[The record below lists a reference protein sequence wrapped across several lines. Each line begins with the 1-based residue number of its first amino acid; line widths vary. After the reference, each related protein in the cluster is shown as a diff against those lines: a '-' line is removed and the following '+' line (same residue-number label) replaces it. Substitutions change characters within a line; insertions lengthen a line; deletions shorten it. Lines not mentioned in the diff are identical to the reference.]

1 MRAQSPPTARAQ
13 AAWMASPEEITD
25 LLIAASGGDRQAMD
39 RLIPLVYDELR
50 RIAHRE
56 LAGERANHTLNT
68 TSLVHEAY
76 LRLADLDRI
85 EWQGRAHFFALSSR
99 LMRQILVNHAVS
111 KRAQKRGG
119 VSKTRVPL
127 EEVIQLPDTHAEEL
141 IALNAAME
149 RLEEHSERSTR
160 VVECRFFGGMNI
172 EETAAALQVSPA
184 TVKRDW
190 EVARAWLNRELSL

>member
-1 MRAQSPPTARAQ
+1 MDRR
-13 AAWMASPEEITD
+13 EEITD
-25 LLIAASGGDRQAMD
+25 LLSAASGGDRQALD
-39 RLIPLVYDELR
+39 RLIPLVYAELR

-56 LAGERANHTLNT
+56 LGKEREGHTLNT

-76 LRLADLDRI
+76 LRLADMDRI
-85 EWQGRAHFFALSSR
+85 DWKERAHFFGLAAR
-99 LMRQILVNHAVS
+99 LMRQILVNHAIG
-111 KRAQKRGG
+111 RRTQKRGG
-119 VSKTRVPL
+119 PNRTRVPL
-127 EEVIQLPDTHAEEL
+127 EDVVQVPDTHAEEL
-141 IALNAAME
+141 IALDVAMK

-172 EETAAALQVSPA
+172 EETAAALDVSPA

>member
-1 MRAQSPPTARAQ
+1 MNRR
-13 AAWMASPEEITD
+13 EEITD

-39 RLIPLVYDELR
+39 RLIPVVYDELR

-68 TSLVHEAY
+68 TALVHEAY
-76 LRLADLDRI
+76 LRLAILDRI
-85 EWQGRAHFFALSSR
+85 EWKGRAHFFGLAAR

-119 VSKTRVPL
+119 AKRTQVPL
-127 EEVIQLPDTHAEEL
+127 EEIVQLPETYSEEL
-141 IALNAAME
+141 IALDAAMK
-149 RLEEHSERSTR
+149 RLEGHSERSTR
-160 VVECRFFGGMNI
+160 VVECRFFGGLNI
-172 EETAAALQVSPA
+172 EETAAALEVSPA

-190 EVARAWLNRELSL
+190 EVARAWLNRELTV